1 MVKIPTLIPE
11 SFVST
16 LGDLFSGGVLDILWK
31 LFVGFL
37 LVVLILAL
45 SQLGILGALI
55 GSALFGVLFQDDVR
69 AFVVDVWRRDF
80 WVWKV

>member
-16 LGDLFSGGVLDILWK
+16 LGDLFSGGVFDILWK